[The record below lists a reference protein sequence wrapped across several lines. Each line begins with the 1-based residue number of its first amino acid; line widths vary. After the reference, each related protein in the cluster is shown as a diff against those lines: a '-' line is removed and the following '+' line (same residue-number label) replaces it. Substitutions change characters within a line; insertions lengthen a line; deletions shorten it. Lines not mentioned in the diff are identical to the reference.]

1 MIDYLCY
8 VKKQYSK
15 EKEYE
20 KFLVGLTTHYKSSML
35 TYLFNS
41 KALFSSFCSYIGLFI
56 MVQIKQMSVT
66 LIYEEGKTN
75 KLCQ

>member
-1 MIDYLCY
+1 MVIIRVIIEFY
-8 VKKQYSK
+8 
-15 EKEYE
+15 
-20 KFLVGLTTHYKSSML
+20 KFLLSPLSHYKSSML

>member
-1 MIDYLCY
+1 
-8 VKKQYSK
+8 
-15 EKEYE
+15 
-20 KFLVGLTTHYKSSML
+20 
-35 TYLFNS
+35 
-41 KALFSSFCSYIGLFI
+41 

>member
-1 MIDYLCY
+1 
-8 VKKQYSK
+8 
-15 EKEYE
+15 
-20 KFLVGLTTHYKSSML
+20 ML